1 MTLPQILSHIQ
12 QELPSVAVDFTTR
25 EAFNHI
31 IATLYKTTD
40 ISNIEFVDNAYLC
53 IRVGKHRNSKR
64 LVSIKPGNQSGDTYG
79 YLQHF
84 AYQPYLTI
92 VSSRKGTSCQSQM
105 DSES

>member
-25 EAFNHI
+25 ESFNHV

-40 ISNIEFVDNAYLC
+40 ISNIEYVDNAYLC
-53 IRVGKHRNSKR
+53 IRIGKHRNSAR
-64 LVSIKPGNQSGDTYG
+64 LVSIKPGNQSGATYG

-84 AYQPYLTI
+84 SYQPYATI
-92 VSSRKGTSCQSQM
+92 ISSRKGTLCQSQM
-105 DSES
+105 EQK